1 MKLRLLV
8 LCGALL
14 ASAEAADPVFS
25 GPQQGEKTT
34 PFKVVELAGGK
45 LDKERDVI
53 ADNAGGATALVFLH
67 GIERSMVPLLRVVDE
82 YGAMRKDSLKTEVIF
97 LSADRLEGEQKVKNA
112 SGSLKLQSRVG
123 LSVDGA
129 EGPGNY
135 GLNKECLMTIV
146 VAKDNAVTANF
157 ALGQPGISDAPKVLE
172 ALAKASGDANPP
184 TVEELNQRQM
194 ARNGGGGGRDG
205 GMRRGQDGGPPP
217 RPPVDLN
224 RFDLNTEEGLRGA
237 VHALIGEVQGL
248 RAELNAVR
256 GVPRPPQRPMPGD
269 NAPGN
274 PNPQAG
280 KDPFPGAVPSDPELQ
295 GLLRRF
301 IRPTNDDA
309 TVDSVLA
316 EVKEHIKDNA
326 ELKQQAIDGWTR
338 VLHFGDQYGTEY
350 SRKVGRAFLEELK
363 K

>member
-25 GPQQGEKTT
+25 GPQLGEKTT

-45 LDKERDVI
+45 LEKERDVI

-67 GIERSMVPLLRVVDE
+67 CIERSMVPLLRVVDE
-82 YGAMRKDSLKTEVIF
+82 YGAMRKDTLKTEVIF

-123 LSVDGA
+123 LSLDGA

-146 VAKDNAVTANF
+146 VAKDNTVTANF
-157 ALGQPGISDAPKVLE
+157 ALSQPGIADAPKVLE

-184 TVEELNQRQM
+184 TVEELNQRQV
-194 ARNGGGGGRDG
+194 ARNGGGGGRDSG
-205 GMRRGQDGGPPP
+205 GMRRGQEGGPPP

-248 RAELNAVR
+248 RAELDAVR
-256 GVPRPPQRPMPGD
+256 GGARPPQRPMQRE
-269 NAPGN
+269 NAPA
-274 PNPQAG
+274 NPQAG
-280 KDPFPGAVPSDPELQ
+280 KEPFPGAVPTDPKLE

-301 IRPTNDDA
+301 IKPTNDDA
-309 TVDSVLA
+309 TVDALLV

-338 VLHFGDQYGTEY
+338 VLHFGDHYGTEY